1 MEVGLNK
8 LEDVM
13 ILTIKGRSD
22 VSNTSKLESICNKLV
37 KSQEQTILIDCTYLD
52 YISSAG
58 LRILLKMAKQ
68 IKKSAGKLVVAHMN
82 DYVQQIFEISGFTE
96 LFPAYESVLE
106 ALNKIHPVMHK

>member
-1 MEVGLNK
+1 
-8 LEDVM
+8 
-13 ILTIKGRSD
+13 
-22 VSNTSKLESICNKLV
+22 
-37 KSQEQTILIDCTYLD
+37 
-52 YISSAG
+52 
-58 LRILLKMAKQ
+58 MAKQ